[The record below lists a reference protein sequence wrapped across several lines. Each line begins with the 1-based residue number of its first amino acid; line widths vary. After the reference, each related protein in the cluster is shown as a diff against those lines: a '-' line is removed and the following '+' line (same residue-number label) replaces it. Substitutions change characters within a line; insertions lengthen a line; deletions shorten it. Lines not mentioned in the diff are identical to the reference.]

1 LATTITFPLPDG
13 ASFIIPAVDDENW
26 GQNVTNYLLAIP
38 AGVPPRTGT
47 FSLTGDLSFGASFG
61 LKSQYYKSLTTNIA
75 STGFVRLAKTDAI
88 EWRNNTN
95 TADLPLA
102 INGSDQLTF
111 NGVPL
116 STGSSGVSSIAGT
129 ANQIIA
135 SSSVGNITL
144 STPQDI
150 NTTYSPTFAAITL
163 SSPLS
168 VSNGGT
174 GLATI
179 AAHDILVGAATA
191 AIVPVTPGTAGF
203 VLTSNGTG
211 ADPSCRPSGIG
222 NIVATATS
230 GTITPDATTGNT
242 YYIAVSGTVTLNG
255 PSNGVDGQKVTI
267 KILNDASHSVSLATG
282 SGNFRFGTDITSY
295 TNSVSLTD
303 YIGAIWNS
311 SALRWDVVAIIQGF

>member
-13 ASFIIPAVDDENW
+13 ASYIIPAVDDDNW

-38 AGVPPRTGT
+38 AGVPPRNGT
-47 FSLTGDLSFGASFG
+47 FSLTGDLSFGPSFG
-61 LKSQYYKSLTTNIA
+61 LKSQYYKSLSIDIA
-75 STGFVRLAKTDAI
+75 STGFLRLAKTDAI
-88 EWRNNTN
+88 VWRNNLN
-95 TADLPLA
+95 SADLPLA
-102 INGSDQLTF
+102 INGSNQLTF

-135 SSSVGNITL
+135 SSSTGNITL

-150 NTTYSPTFAAITL
+150 GTASSPTFAAVTL

-168 VSNGGT
+168 VPNGGT

-179 AAHDILVGAATA
+179 GAHDILVGAATS

-211 ADPSCRPSGIG
+211 SDPSCQPSGIG
-222 NIVATATS
+222 NVSATATS
-230 GTITPDATTGNT
+230 GTITPDATTANT
-242 YYIAVSGTVTLNG
+242 FSIAVSGVVTLDG
-255 PSNGVDGQKVTI
+255 PTGGVDGQKVTFRI
-267 KILNDASHSVSLATG
+267 INDASHSVSLATG

-303 YIGAIWNS
+303 YIGAIWN
-311 SALRWDVVAIIQGF
+311 AGDTRWDVVSVIRGF